1 MTKPAEVEPRPSATV
16 VLLRD
21 CGQGIEVLLVRR
33 NPRLEFHGGAWAFP
47 GGRIEPEDIGPDG
60 DLVRAARSA
69 AAREAR
75 EEVGLEPQPNGLVL
89 LSRWTTPLGRPKRYL
104 TWFFAAPAPSGE
116 ARADGGEISQLA
128 WMTPEAALDRQ
139 RASELE
145 LPPPTFV
152 TLHALLAASN
162 TAALLERLRSRE
174 PEHVFPHPHRVQGGV
189 CSLYPG
195 DAGYETG
202 DVDCA
207 GPRHRLWMLGGS
219 WRYERA
225 L

>member
-1 MTKPAEVEPRPSATV
+1 VTGAAEVEARPSATV

-21 CGQGIEVLLVRR
+21 RGEGVEVLLVRR
-33 NPRLEFHGGAWAFP
+33 NPNLDFHGGAWAFP
-47 GGRIEPEDIGPDG
+47 GGRIEPEEIGPDG
-60 DLVRAARSA
+60 DLVRAARCA

-75 EEVGLEPQPNGLVL
+75 EEVGLEPRPDELIL

-104 TWFFAAPAPSGE
+104 TWFFATHAPCGE
-116 ARADGGEISQLA
+116 PRADGGEISELA
-128 WMTPEAALDRQ
+128 WMTPEAALERR

-152 TLHALLAASN
+152 TLHALLEASS
-162 TAALLERLRSRE
+162 TAALLERLRARA
-174 PEHVFPHPHRVQGGV
+174 PEHLFPHPHPVEGGV

-202 DVDCA
+202 DVACT
-207 GPRHRLWMLGGS
+207 GPRHRLWMLGRS
-219 WRYERA
+219 WRYERT